1 MSSVNKAG
9 LAAFQSTNALR
20 NMGGTQAMTST
31 QDEREKHIAS
41 LRSLSAWL
49 IANDHDMKLP
59 DDVIDPDLAA
69 DFLASLPAP
78 DTAAPC
84 KHCGKG
90 PRAYTHEPFDDSE
103 HEYEPQ
109 APDTSGDVRLMERF
123 NAFLEIVKT
132 FEPEK
137 VALLEFGPEV
147 KRLLERLAAPQAP
160 ATGGKFKLGD
170 RVTKTKGSKW
180 TGRVIGFYSTTLTA
194 IGYAVESETE
204 TGSVQIYPEAALAAL
219 STGDAEGGV

>member
-78 DTAAPC
+78 DTAGEVVAWVYERKNPFPARYY
-84 KHCGKG
+84 HEE
-90 PRAYTHEPFDDSE
+90 RVEAYLSE
-103 HEYEPQ
+103 TGEYAWTETP
-109 APDTSGDVRLMERF
+109 LY
-123 NAFLEIVKT
+123 
-132 FEPEK
+132 
-137 VALLEFGPEV
+137 
-147 KRLLERLAAPQAP
+147 AAPQATV
-160 ATGGKFKLGD
+160 TGDLLAAMKDGADALDGMLD
-170 RVTKTKGSKW
+170 RWVTG
-180 TGRVIGFYSTTLTA
+180 
-194 IGYAVESETE
+194 TE
-204 TGSVQIYPEAALAAL
+204 TSDEQAKAATAALLAMSRAL
-219 STGDAEGGV
+219 NPTAAEGGCDGT

>member
-78 DTAAPC
+78 DTAGEVVAWVYERKNPFPARYY
-84 KHCGKG
+84 HEE
-90 PRAYTHEPFDDSE
+90 RVEAYLSE
-103 HEYEPQ
+103 TGEYAWTETP
-109 APDTSGDVRLMERF
+109 LY
-123 NAFLEIVKT
+123 
-132 FEPEK
+132 
-137 VALLEFGPEV
+137 
-147 KRLLERLAAPQAP
+147 AAPQAP
-160 ATGGKFKLGD
+160 ATGVD
-170 RVTKTKGSKW
+170 EEWRE
-180 TGRVIGFYSTTLTA
+180 I
-194 IGYAVESETE
+194 I
-204 TGSVQIYPEAALAAL
+204 
-219 STGDAEGGV
+219 